1 MFRPPPSLPC
11 ALSRRELLLRAGSGF
26 GAVALAWLGA
36 HDGWA
41 MPGPSAT
48 GKPGLAPGPAADVP
62 QHRTPPDGHVNP
74 LAPRPPHFAARAR
87 SVIWLFLDGGPSHI
101 DLFDPKPALTKLDGQ
116 PLPPSVP
123 RPVTAMGRTAHTPLL
138 ASKRQFSQHG
148 QSGLWVSDWYPLLA
162 RHADELAV
170 IRSCHADGLNHVGSV
185 CQMNTGSILG
195 GKPSLGAWC
204 VYGLGSEADN
214 LPAFVV
220 LADYPE
226 DPPGGG
232 RNWGT
237 GFMPAQYQG
246 TRLREGPQPIL
257 HLTPPAG
264 QTAANLRH
272 KLDLLQA
279 LNARHQALRPEE
291 DQLAARMAAYE
302 LAWRMQRDAPEA
314 IDLASETA
322 ATRQLYGLDREET
335 RRLGQCCLL
344 ARRLVERGVR
354 FVQIYCGSG
363 SKWDAHRDV
372 EGNHARRCLESDRPF
387 AGLLADLKSRGLL
400 ESTLVVWGGEFGR
413 TPMSESGDGRDHNP
427 WGFTVWLAGAHVRPG
442 TYGATD
448 ELGLYALEP
457 RVHVRDL
464 HATIL
469 HLLGLDHKR
478 LVWPHH
484 GLDERLTGTGGRV
497 LHELVG

>member
-1 MFRPPPSLPC
+1 M
-11 ALSRRELLLRAGSGF
+11 RAGSGF
-26 GAVALAWLGA
+26 GALALAWLGVR
-36 HDGWA
+36 DGWA
-41 MPGPSAT
+41 GPSDAA
-48 GKPGLAPGPAADVP
+48 GGVAAGSGPHA
-62 QHRTPPDGHVNP
+62 HP
-74 LAPRPPHFAARAR
+74 LAPRPPHFAARAQ

-101 DLFDPKPALTKLDGQ
+101 DLFDPKPELNRLAGQ

-123 RPVTAMGRTAHTPLL
+123 RPVTAMGRTANTPLL
-138 ASKRQFSQHG
+138 PSKRSFQQHG
-148 QSGLWVSDWYPLLA
+148 QAGLWISDWYPHLA

-170 IRSCHADGLNHVGSV
+170 VRSCYADGLNHVGSV

-246 TRLREGPQPIL
+246 TRLRDGPQPIL
-257 HLTPPAG
+257 HLAPPAD
-264 QTAANLRH
+264 QSPASLRR
-272 KLDLLQA
+272 KLDLIQA
-279 LNARHQALRPEE
+279 LNARHQALRPDE
-291 DQLAARMAAYE
+291 DQLTARMAAYE

-314 IDLASETA
+314 IDLSAETA
-322 ATRQLYGLDREET
+322 HTHQRYGLDQEET

-363 SKWDAHRDV
+363 SKWDAHKDV

-387 AGLLADLKSRGLL
+387 AGLIADLKNRGLL

-427 WGFTVWLAGAHVRPG
+427 WGFTVWLAGGGVRG
-442 TYGATD
+442 GIAYGATD

-469 HLLGLDHKR
+469 HLLGLDHER
-478 LVWPHH
+478 LVWPHN

-497 LHELVG
+497 IHELIG

>member
-1 MFRPPPSLPC
+1 MFASVSSLPC
-11 ALSRRELLLRAGSGF
+11 ANSRRELLLRAGSGF
-26 GAVALAWLGA
+26 GALALAWLA
-36 HDGWA
+36 ARDGWCSDHA
-41 MPGPSAT
+41 QASHAGVFT
-48 GKPGLAPGPAADVP
+48 GENP
-62 QHRTPPDGHVNP
+62 NP
-74 LAPRPPHFAARAR
+74 LAARPPHFAARAR
-87 SVIWLFLDGGPSHI
+87 SVIWLFIDGGPSHI
-101 DLFDPKPALTKLDGQ
+101 DLFDPKPELNKLDGQ

-123 RPVTAMGRTAHTPLL
+123 RPVTAMGRTANTPLL
-138 ASKRQFSQHG
+138 PSKRTFRRHG
-148 QSGLWVSDWYPLLA
+148 QSGLWVSDWYPNLA

-170 IRSCHADGLNHVGSV
+170 VQSCYADGLNHVGSV

-226 DPPGGG
+226 DPPGGN

-257 HLTPPAG
+257 HLTPPQG
-264 QTAANLRH
+264 QTTANLRH
-272 KLDLLQA
+272 KLDLLQT
-279 LNARHQALRPEE
+279 LNARHQALRSDE
-291 DQLAARMAAYE
+291 DQLGARMAAYE
-302 LAWRMQRDAPEA
+302 LAWRMQRDAPAA
-314 IDLASETA
+314 IDLTLETA
-322 ATRQLYGLDREET
+322 HTHALYGLDRQET

-363 SKWDAHRDV
+363 SKWDAHRDL
-372 EGNHARRCLESDRPF
+372 EGNHSRCCLESDWPIS
-387 AGLLADLKSRGLL
+387 GLLTDLKQRGLL

-427 WGFTVWLAGAHVRPG
+427 WGFTVWLAGGGVRG
-442 TYGATD
+442 GVTYGATD
-448 ELGLYALEP
+448 EFGLYALEP

-469 HLLGLDHKR
+469 YLLGLDHEQ
-478 LVWPHH
+478 LVWPHN
-484 GLDERLTGTGGRV
+484 GLSERLTGTGGHV
-497 LHELVG
+497 VHELIL

>member
-1 MFRPPPSLPC
+1 MFARTPSLPC
-11 ALSRRELLLRAGSGF
+11 AVTRRELLLRAGSGF
-26 GAVALAWLGA
+26 GALALAWLGA
-36 HDGWA
+36 RDGWA
-41 MPGPSAT
+41 MPAAAAGTGPKGASPGDSA
-48 GKPGLAPGPAADVP
+48 
-62 QHRTPPDGHVNP
+62 NP
-74 LAPRPPHFAARAR
+74 LAPRPPHFAPRARA
-87 SVIWLFLDGGPSHI
+87 VIWLFLDGGPSHI
-101 DLFDPKPALTKLDGQ
+101 DLFDPKPELNRLAGQ

-138 ASKRQFSQHG
+138 PSKRTFRQHG
-148 QSGLWVSDWYPLLA
+148 QAGLWVSDWYPELA

-170 IRSCHADGLNHVGSV
+170 VRSCYADGLNHVGSV
-185 CQMNTGSILG
+185 SQMNTGSILG

-226 DPPGGG
+226 DPPGGN

-257 HLTPPAG
+257 HLTPPAD
-264 QTAANLRH
+264 QTPANLRH

-279 LNARHQALRPEE
+279 LNARHRLQRPEE

-314 IDLASETA
+314 IDLAAETA
-322 ATRQLYGLDREET
+322 HTRQLYGLEREET

-372 EGNHARRCLESDRPF
+372 EGNHARRTLESDRPI
-387 AGLLADLKSRGLL
+387 AGLLTDLKSRGLL

-427 WGFTVWLAGAHVRPG
+427 WGFTVWLAGGGVRG
-442 TYGATD
+442 GTTYGATD

-469 HLLGLDHKR
+469 HLLGLDHEQ
-478 LVWPHH
+478 LVWPHN

-497 LHELVG
+497 VHELIG